1 MFIQV
6 LTIHLQSWKI
16 SQWIEECGF
25 PPGVINVLSGHGHIS
40 GNAISMHMKVRAIS
54 FTGSTRTGRA
64 IQIASANSNLKK
76 VVFELGG
83 KGPAL
88 IFEDADLVDAARG
101 TEFSIDFNSGQ
112 TCMANSRIYV
122 HESVA
127 EKFLVEFKKLATSRK
142 MGDPS
147 QKEINHGPQ
156 ADKVQYETVLKYI
169 DLGKESGGKIELG
182 GDEPTNEANSTLTV
196 HPVIFTGQPEDS
208 RIMKEEVFGPVVVI
222 NTFQTEEEAIAKAND
237 SEFGL
242 YASLYT
248 KDLDRALRVGK
259 KLESG
264 MIGVNCA
271 SPTGCWDLPFGGWKQ
286 SGTGRESLLES
297 MHHFLEQKSLY
308 FKVPGIGG

>member
-1 MFIQV
+1 M
-6 LTIHLQSWKI
+6 
-16 SQWIEECGF
+16 
-25 PPGVINVLSGHGHIS
+25 LSGHGQIS
-40 GNAISMHMKVRAIS
+40 GNAISSHMSIRAIS

-88 IFEDADLVDAARG
+88 VFDDADLDEAAKG
-101 TEFSIDFNSGQ
+101 TEFSIDYNSGQ

-122 HESVA
+122 QESVA
-127 EKFLVEFKKLATSRK
+127 GKFLDAFKRLAAARK

-147 QKEINHGPQ
+147 QKEVNHGPQ
-156 ADKVQYETVLKYI
+156 ADKAQYETVLKYI
-169 DLGKESGGKIELG
+169 EIGKESGGKLELG
-182 GDEPTNEANSTLTV
+182 GDAKTNGTEGSLTV

-208 RIMKEEVFGPVVVI
+208 QIMKEEVFGPVVVI
-222 NTFQTEEEAIAKAND
+222 NTFKTEEEAIAKANNT
-237 SEFGL
+237 EFGL
-242 YASLYT
+242 YAALYT
-248 KDLDRALRVGK
+248 KDLNRALRVGK

-264 MIGVNCA
+264 MVGVNCA
-271 SPTGCWDLPFGGWKQ
+271 SPTGSWDLPFGGWKQ

-297 MHHFLEQKSLY
+297 MEHFLEHKSIY